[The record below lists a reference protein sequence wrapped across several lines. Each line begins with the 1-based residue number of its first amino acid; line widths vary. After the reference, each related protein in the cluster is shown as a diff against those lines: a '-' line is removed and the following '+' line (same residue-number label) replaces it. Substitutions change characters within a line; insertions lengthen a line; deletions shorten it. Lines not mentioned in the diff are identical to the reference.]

1 MSAHIGKPMALAF
14 ISLGVC
20 SAALTAQKPAQQLDL
35 KGETLGESLEAFKK
49 AHPGARCWK
58 TEPEPVG
65 EDTCVVHRG
74 ISFAALPAVVDE
86 DCDQIEAHAAIFW
99 YRFKLGDG
107 HNCWEGLSADFRSG
121 KLIRLAYS
129 VEAEGGPEFALNQVL
144 SALREKFGNPDFGEY
159 GSDDVRNGAGLKQWL
174 DPGNGG
180 VVSLPNL
187 RGKRWS
193 NGNEVLIVMPAH
205 ELPVGQGKPK
215 ANVISVTLGTIENN
229 AKKDI

>member
-1 MSAHIGKPMALAF
+1 MATHIGKPMALAF

-58 TEPEPVG
+58 TELERVVEVG
-65 EDTCVVHRG
+65 EDYCAVHRG

-86 DCDQIEAHAAIFW
+86 DCDQIEA
-99 YRFKLGDG
+99 KVGDG
-107 HNCWEGLSADFRSG
+107 HNCWEGLSANFRHG
-121 KLIRLAYS
+121 KLIQLTYS
-129 VEAEGGPEFALNQVL
+129 VEAEGGPEFALKQVL
-144 SALREKFGNPDFGEY
+144 SALTEKFGKPEHTVNALQFDRMKP
-159 GSDDVRNGAGLKQWL
+159 A
-174 DPGNGG
+174 
-180 VVSLPNL
+180 
-187 RGKRWS
+187 WS
-193 NGNEVLIVMPAH
+193 RGNEILFVLAQ

-215 ANVISVTLGTIENN
+215 VNVISVTLGANENS